1 MSIVHETVELSGH
14 IIDSWTLPRT
24 WDLIMDRGGNFEVEA
39 IRVGSHKTEPS
50 YARLKVIAPD
60 DEILERIISE
70 LQQLGA
76 VLTNAEDAQTAK
88 VEKNGVLPSNFYSTT
103 NLPTQVRLRGQWVDV
118 ANIEMDVVIVVDR
131 GVGTDQGQDKGAVD
145 AGQVQGTGQVQGAGQ
160 VKGTDMVSGAGKAKD
175 TVLTV
180 PVRAY
185 CKPMHDVRVG
195 EEIVVGHN
203 GIRVQPYT
211 RNREHEA
218 FAFMQ
223 SDVSPERTK
232 VLEIHEIAR
241 QMKETR
247 ARNGKILFVLG
258 PAVIHTGAGRY
269 IAELLRRGYIQV
281 IFGGNAIITHDIE
294 SALYKTSLGVNLQ
307 TGEQVEGG
315 HRNHL
320 RAINAIRAAG
330 SIEKAIEIG
339 LLREGIAYEAA
350 KQNIPLVLAGSIRD
364 DGPMPGV
371 VSDMIE
377 AQRRMREEVQNGVEM
392 AIMVSSML
400 HAIATGNLLPARVR
414 TVVVDINPAV
424 VTKLA
429 DRGSF
434 QAAGL
439 VTDAEL
445 FLRELVEALSLKQ
458 TLP

>member
-1 MSIVHETVELSGH
+1 MLSRRQNRTRQRKADIDIEEQNMSRVHEVVELSGH
-14 IIDSWTLPRT
+14 IIDSWTLPRI
-24 WDLIMDRGGNFEVEA
+24 WDIIMDRGGNFEVEE
-39 IRVGSHKTEPS
+39 IRVGSRKTEPS

-70 LQQLGA
+70 LQQFGA
-76 VLTNAEDAQTAK
+76 VLTNAEDAQTAR
-88 VEKNGVLPSNFYSTT
+88 VEKDGVLPSNFYSTT
-103 NLPTQVRLRGQWVDV
+103 NLPTQIRFRGQWVDV
-118 ANIEMDVVIVVDR
+118 ANIEMDVVIVLDR
-131 GVGTDQGQDKGAVD
+131 DK
-145 AGQVQGTGQVQGAGQ
+145 
-160 VKGTDMVSGAGKAKD
+160 S
-175 TVLTV
+175 L
-180 PVRAY
+180 AY

-195 EEIVVGHN
+195 EEIIIGHN

-241 QMKETR
+241 QMKKTR

-330 SIEKAIEIG
+330 SVEKAIEMG
-339 LLREGIAYEAA
+339 LLREGITYEAA
-350 KQNIPLVLAGSIRD
+350 KLHVPMVLAGSIRD

-371 VSDMIE
+371 ISDMIE

-400 HAIATGNLLPARVR
+400 HAIATGNLLPAGVR

-445 FLRELVEALSLKQ
+445 FLRELVEALNS
-458 TLP
+458 